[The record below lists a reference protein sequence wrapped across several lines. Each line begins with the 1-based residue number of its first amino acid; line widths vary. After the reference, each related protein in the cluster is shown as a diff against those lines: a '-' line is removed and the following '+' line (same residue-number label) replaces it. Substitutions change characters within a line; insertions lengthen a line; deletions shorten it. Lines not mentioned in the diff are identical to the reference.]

1 VFAREFAWVFASV
14 IDYHTRDVFFDL
26 VYPAVVLRETMQMA
40 RRSKSLSKSRIMSSL
55 QCLKRV
61 HLEVNHK
68 ELIHFSKATEASFAI
83 GHEVGDIA
91 IQLYGG
97 GSGTYI
103 DYNGGNFTA
112 ALVQTRELMS
122 SMLRAPI
129 FEATL
134 QHDGVL
140 VRADIL
146 LPCLDNGSDSWRMVE
161 VKSSTRVKPEYIQDC
176 AVQAWVHLESGY
188 PLSRISLAH
197 IDNQFVYPGN
207 GNYAGL
213 LVEQDL
219 TEEVFELLPA
229 VPAWIER
236 ARAAVAGPMPNVPV
250 GQHCGDPYECPFIDY
265 CWPRDT
271 DYPIHGLGGG
281 KKKLG
286 IWVMDGYRDVRDVP
300 ASAISGEKQ
309 LRIHRVTLEG
319 VPELLAGAC
328 DFVNALPYP
337 RFYLDF
343 ETIGPAIPL
352 WAGTRPYQTLP
363 FQWSCHIERAAGV
376 MEHAEFLDLSG
387 QPPMRALAGQMIAA
401 LETAGPVLMYTDY
414 ERRVIRE
421 LAAMFPDLAST
432 LQAIDARLVDLHPVA
447 LANYYHPDM
456 LGSWSIKAV
465 LPTIAPDMDYAL
477 LEGIQEGTEA
487 SRAYLEAIHPEASA
501 ERREEIR
508 RNLLKY
514 CKHDTEAMVRLV
526 RFFGGS

>member
-1 VFAREFAWVFASV
+1 
-14 IDYHTRDVFFDL
+14 
-26 VYPAVVLRETMQMA
+26 MA
-40 RRSKSLSKSRIMSSL
+40 RRSESLSKSRIMSSL

-68 ELIHFSKATEASFAI
+68 ELMHFSSATEAAFAL

-91 IQLYGG
+91 IQLYGR

-103 DYNGGNFTA
+103 DYNGGNFSP
-112 ALVQTRELMS
+112 ALAQTRELMT

-134 QHDGVL
+134 QHAGVL

-161 VKSSTRVKPEYIQDC
+161 VKSSTSLKPQYIQDC

-188 PLSRISLAH
+188 PLSGISLAH
-197 IDNQFVYPGN
+197 IDNQFVYPG
-207 GNYAGL
+207 GGDYTGL

-219 TEEVFELLPA
+219 TEQVFELLPA
-229 VPAWIER
+229 VPTWIAR
-236 ARAAVAGPMPNVPV
+236 AREAATGPMPDVPV
-250 GQHCGDPYECPFIDY
+250 GQHCDSPYECPFIDF

-309 LRIHRVTLEG
+309 LRIHRVTVEG
-319 VPELLAGAC
+319 VPEVLPGAH
-328 DFVNALPYP
+328 DFVNALAYP

-343 ETIGPAIPL
+343 ETIGPAVPL

-363 FQWSCHIERAAGV
+363 FQWSCHIERSAGV
-376 MEHAEFLDLSG
+376 MDHAEFLELSG
-387 QPPMRALAGQMIAA
+387 APPMRALAEQMVTT
-401 LETAGPVLMYTDY
+401 LETVGPVLMYTDY
-414 ERRVIRE
+414 EQRVIRG
-421 LAAMFPDLAST
+421 LAAMFPDLAGA

-447 LANYYHPDM
+447 VTNYYHPDM

-477 LEGIQEGTEA
+477 LEGIQEGTGA
-487 SRAYLEAIHPEASA
+487 SSAYLEAIHPGTSA
-501 ERREEIR
+501 ERKEEIR

-526 RFFGGS
+526 RFFAGQVTKAPTAR

>member
-1 VFAREFAWVFASV
+1 M
-14 IDYHTRDVFFDL
+14 T
-26 VYPAVVLRETMQMA
+26 
-40 RRSKSLSKSRIMSSL
+40 KLSKSRIMSSL

-68 ELIHFSKATEASFAI
+68 ELEHYSSATEAAFAL

-97 GSGTYI
+97 GNGTYI
-103 DYNGGNFTA
+103 DYNGGNFNI
-112 ALVQTRELMS
+112 ALAQTRELMT
-122 SMLRAPI
+122 SMLRAPV

-140 VRADIL
+140 VREDIL
-146 LPCLDNGSDSWRMVE
+146 LPCTDKGSDSWRIVE
-161 VKSSTRVKPEYIQDC
+161 VKSSTRVKPEHVQDC
-176 AVQAWVHLESGY
+176 TVQAWVHLQSGY
-188 PLSRISLAH
+188 PLSSISLAH

-207 GNYAGL
+207 GNYEGL

-219 TEEVFELLPA
+219 TEAVFALLPE
-229 VPAWIER
+229 VPGWIKR
-236 ARAAVAGPMPNVPV
+236 ARTAVAGPMPDVPV

-281 KKKLG
+281 KEKLG
-286 IWVMDGYRDVRDVP
+286 IWIMNGYRDVRDVP

-309 LRIHRVTLEG
+309 LRIRRVTVDG
-319 VPELLAGAC
+319 RPELLAGAR
-328 DFVNALPYP
+328 DFAEALDYP

-343 ETIGPAIPL
+343 ETIAPAVPF

-387 QPPMRALAGQMIAA
+387 APPMRALAEYMIAA
-401 LETAGPVLMYTDY
+401 LETAGPVLMYTSY
-414 ERRVIRE
+414 ERGVIRG
-421 LAAMFPDLAST
+421 LAAMFPDLASA

-465 LPTIAPDMDYAL
+465 LPTIAPDMDYSL
-477 LEGIQEGTEA
+477 LEGIQEGTGA
-487 SRAYLEAIHPEASA
+487 SAAYLEAIHPETSA
-501 ERREEIR
+501 QRREQIR
-508 RNLLKY
+508 QNLLKY

-526 RFFGGS
+526 RFFGGR